1 MQRLLTFASTLLL
14 VLIVWAGC
22 SAAPPPA
29 IPT

>member
-1 MQRLLTFASTLLL
+1 MQRLLTFASSLLL
-14 VLIVWAGC
+14 VLIARAGC